1 MHISFVRSI
10 AMDSWTPQQ
19 LAIMKAGGNAACAKF
34 LEEKGVPKSSS
45 IKAKYESPAAQ
56 LYKEVLKA
64 RVSGLPEP
72 TSLPQPRPTS
82 GNIAQYNQSTTSS
95 NSKHMAFKA
104 KPGEDPNGMERL
116 TGESDEQYVARQT
129 RIREEAKARMAAK
142 FGGSGGMSGRMGG
155 VGSNTTQGIGS
166 NSSYGAGSGLVDVD
180 SLKNSLVSGFGSV
193 FSSVSSLTVQASQQA
208 SAVLSDT
215 TRTTTV
221 SSMWSSF
228 SAVASRAAAAMTE
241 PDDANVDDGLAAL
254 QRKIKEEK
262 QSRTSNQAED
272 NRYSGFGSEDAFNQG
287 GFSSLNRGVE
297 RSNTS
302 YDTTSVTSSMKTL
315 GFTSSSSSLGSTAS
329 FVASAPNSSNSAGT
343 SSRIPSTVTS
353 RPVQSAPSSGQKGNT
368 KKLPTGDDFFAS
380 FGA

>member
-1 MHISFVRSI
+1 
-10 AMDSWTPQQ
+10 MDSWTPQQ

-34 LEEKGVPKSSS
+34 LEEKGVPKSLS

-72 TSLPQPRPTS
+72 TSLPQPRLS
-82 GNIAQYNQSTTSS
+82 AGSSAQYNSSNTTSNNKS
-95 NSKHMAFKA
+95 MAFKA

-155 VGSNTTQGIGS
+155 VGSNTTQGFGS
-166 NSSYGAGSGLVDVD
+166 NNSSYGGGGGGLVDVD
-180 SLKNSLVSGFGSV
+180 SFKNSLVSGFGSV

-215 TRTTTV
+215 ARTTTV
-221 SSMWSSF
+221 STMWSSF
-228 SAVASRAAAAMTE
+228 TSVASRAAAAMTE
-241 PDDANVDDGLAAL
+241 PDDAHADDGLAAL

-262 QSRTSNQAED
+262 QSRTSNQPED

-297 RSNTS
+297 RSNS
-302 YDTTSVTSSMKTL
+302 SFDTTSVTSSMKTL
-315 GFTSSSSSLGSTAS
+315 GFTSSSSSLGSSAS
-329 FVASAPNSSNSAGT
+329 LAASAPNSLNSIGT
-343 SSRIPSTVTS
+343 SSRIPTNVTS
-353 RPVQSAPSSGQKGNT
+353 RPVQSAPGSGPSVIS

>member
-1 MHISFVRSI
+1 
-10 AMDSWTPQQ
+10 MDSWTPQQ

-34 LEEKGVPKSSS
+34 LESKGVPKNSS

-72 TSLPQPRPTS
+72 TSLPQPRPSS
-82 GNIAQYNQSTTSS
+82 GNTSQYTSS
-95 NSKHMAFKA
+95 VTTNTTKVTSNSASKA
-104 KPGEDPNGMERL
+104 KPTEDPNGMERL

-155 VGSNTTQGIGS
+155 VGSSAPQGFGS
-166 NSSYGAGSGLVDVD
+166 NPSYGGGGGGLVDVD
-180 SLKNSLVSGFGSV
+180 NLKNSLVSGFGSV

-208 SAVLSDT
+208 SAVFSDT
-215 TRTTTV
+215 TRTTAV
-221 SSMWSSF
+221 STMWSSF
-228 SAVASRAAAAMTE
+228 TSVASRAAAAMTE
-241 PDDANVDDGLAAL
+241 PDDANGDDGLAAL

-262 QSRTSNQAED
+262 QSRNSTSIHDAD
-272 NRYSGFGSEDAFNQG
+272 IRYSGFGSEDAFNQG
-287 GFSSLNRGVE
+287 GFSSLNRGAE
-297 RSNTS
+297 TSNNS
-302 YDTTSVTSSMKTL
+302 YDTASVTSSMKTL

-329 FVASAPNSSNSAGT
+329 IIASAPNSLGATGT
-343 SSRIPSTVTS
+343 SNRIPTNINS
-353 RPVQSAPSSGQKGNT
+353 RSAQSAPNSGQKVNM